1 MRRLLGPLLGIAAL
15 AACGHAQVAAPPPR
29 PLTTSTAATPEVKE
43 GAGRAGQGGA
53 IDADTQAAIDR
64 GRRAGPGRRPRRR
77 PEDLP
82 GRRRPEPQR
91 RPGLGE
97 PGSHRRAE
105 GRPEGGGGE
114 LPPRSAVH
122 PGSARVVGLHRP
134 AAGAHE
140 ARGRGRA
147 APPGRRPATAG
158 RPRGPERAHL
168 GAAGDKAAP
177 RGRGRVEEDPQG
189 RRAERA
195 GDAAPRPGLLPPG
208 QVRAL
213 PPRAGERASRG
224 PEGPGDPQRAGH
236 GPPQAE
242 AATRRPGLVQDRRLA
257 PPGLRRGPQ
266 QLRRDAG
273 RQRGLRRRGE
283 GAGAG
288 GERRARAAP
297 RADEPGQRLPGQARA
312 REGEGAV
319 REG

>member
-64 GRRAGPGRRPRRR
+64 GIAQGQGGDLDGARRTFQAVVDRNPNAGPAWVNLGVIAERKGDLKEAETSYRRAAQCTPDPT
-77 PEDLP
+77 
-82 GRRRPEPQR
+82 
-91 RPGLGE
+91 
-97 PGSHRRAE
+97 
-105 GRPEGGGGE
+105 
-114 LPPRSAVH
+114 
-122 PGSARVVGLHRP
+122 RVVGLPRP
-134 AAGAHE
+134 VAGAHE
-140 ARGRGRA
+140 ARRRGRA
-147 APPGRRPATAG
+147 APPRRRPATAG
-158 RPRGPERAHL
+158 RPRAQERAHL
-168 GAAGDKAAP
+168 GAAGDRAAP

-224 PEGPGDPQRAGH
+224 PERPGDPQRAGH

-242 AATRRPGLVQDRRLA
+242 AATRCPGLVQDR
-257 PPGLRRGPQ
+257 PPRSARTSP
-266 QLRRDAG
+266 RPTATSARCWSRAG
-273 RQRGLRRRGE
+273 TTT
-283 GAGAG
+283 
-288 GERRARAAP
+288 AR
-297 RADEPGQRLPGQARA
+297 
-312 REGEGAV
+312 
-319 REG
+319 